1 MTLLF
6 LLLFCHALCSSD
18 EPRLWASVPLEALHH
33 HAREAGRSG
42 DEELALDYLG
52 AVEARLL
59 VGERMDA
66 ADAVG
71 ALALLG
77 QLRLQAGDQ
86 QGAEAAFRLMAGRFP
101 GRSPCPRCPPTR
113 VRHAPA
119 PLECPQRP
127 RPPAPTEGSGGR
139 SVR

>member
-52 AVEARLL
+52 AVEARLSRL
-59 VGERMDA
+59 VVA
-66 ADAVG
+66 AAPE
-71 ALALLG
+71 LE
-77 QLRLQAGDQ
+77 QR
-86 QGAEAAFRLMAGRFP
+86 GR
-101 GRSPCPRCPPTR
+101 
-113 VRHAPA
+113 
-119 PLECPQRP
+119 
-127 RPPAPTEGSGGR
+127 
-139 SVR
+139 